1 MKAHGS
7 VSCYLSIYETMVMVQ
22 LSYRLWSREVA
33 ESTFPGRFTKKA
45 VVKLRT
51 ANDNSC
57 KLEPVENHQTGTHN
71 FQD

>member
-7 VSCYLSIYETMVMVQ
+7 VSRYLSIRDDGNGSAI
-22 LSYRLWSREVA
+22 LSTLVA
-33 ESTFPGRFTKKA
+33 RSNRKYVSGKITKNS
-45 VVKLRT
+45 VLKLKT